1 MHTSATSPTR
11 EAGAALRRAAADEP
25 LAIVGIGCRL
35 PGGADDWRSF
45 WRLLEEGR
53 DAVVD
58 TPEDRWSSAKFF
70 MPGRARPGKILTRRG
85 GHVTDLDFFEPQ
97 CFGISPR
104 EAASMDPQQRM
115 LLEVALRAIEDSGT
129 PTRRLAGRPVAVYV
143 GISSFDHAVATLSY
157 QDRGVIDAYSNTGGS
172 SSIAANRISYSFD
185 LRGPSVA
192 VDTACSSS
200 LVAVHLACEAVR
212 RGEAEMALAGGVNA
226 ILMPDFSV
234 AFSQLGVLSPDG
246 RCKTFD
252 AAANGYVRSEGAGMV
267 LIKPLADAIRDG
279 DLVYA
284 VIRGTALNQDG
295 RTPGLTVPSGAAQE
309 ALVREACRRAGVDP
323 ASIQYV
329 EAHGTG
335 TPVGDPIEAN
345 ALGAVLSAGR
355 PADRPC
361 WIGSVKTNIGHL
373 EAAAGIASLIK
384 VSLALH
390 HRRIPAHLHLREPNP
405 AIDFAALRLRVPTV
419 TIDWP
424 GDGPR
429 LAGINGFGYGGANA
443 HVVLEEPPGV
453 ATPAA
458 AAPSSRVLVPLAG
471 RSRRGLGAFAAAL
484 AAWDHDATLP
494 EIAASLAHRH
504 AADDARAAIVAA
516 DRDDLVAQ
524 LRSLAESSATDP
536 PSGRDQ
542 RLEAAAIA
550 FVFSGQGPQWWGM
563 ARTLLAENPVFRGVI
578 ERCDAAYRRHGDWS
592 LLEELRRDEAHSR
605 MKETRIAQPAIF
617 AVQAGLAAV
626 WESWGIV
633 PGRCAGHSV
642 GEIAA
647 AHAAGALT
655 FEDACLVAFH
665 RGRTMDLASSQGGM
679 VAVGLSRDDLRPWL
693 AGHED
698 DVSIAAVNGPT
709 SLTLSGPAD
718 VVASLAE
725 RLVQAGIFCRR
736 LAVEYAFHSPLMDPV
751 RDALLE
757 SLAGIRPR
765 ATTIPLVSTVT
776 GGPID
781 GRSLDAGYWWRN
793 VRHAVLFADAMR
805 SLADSGTRVAV
816 EVGPHPVLAYAI
828 HECFQDAGRPVET
841 VASLH
846 RERHDLE
853 CLLGSLGQLHTLG
866 LDVDWSR
873 LHPRPSRRL
882 PLPPEPFQKQSL
894 RSESREARDSRRAID
909 PHPLLGERADGPA
922 ACWQGRVDLRLQSY
936 LRDHVVRGACLHPA
950 AAFVEAAIAAARAI
964 LPADTGAIRLH
975 RLELHAACIHGEDA
989 PQWLECHYRPDR
1001 RSLLFAHRDADGG
1014 EWARLATVGIAA
1026 APEAEVWPVE
1036 SPVAVR
1042 GRCGEAFDRGR
1053 LYAYCRRLGLAYGE
1067 LFQGIVS
1074 GVRRPGECL
1083 AEVALA
1089 DGLTAEAGD
1098 YCLHPTLLD
1107 GCFHAMIAADP
1118 DFDHAVPGL
1127 FLPHEI
1133 REIRFFRRPG
1143 ATATV
1148 HARIVSRIADTM
1160 EADLDIVDG
1169 EGQPCVAIRGFV
1181 SRRVA
1186 GTEPADVVD
1195 ELVYRLDWEPQPLPE
1210 VEPSV
1215 PGTWLVFA
1223 DEAGLGERL
1232 AAALVAVG
1240 GRATLVRR
1248 GNRYE
1253 ARADGSFVLDADD
1266 RDGYERLFASMREDG
1281 LAGVAYLWALDAPPT
1296 SAVTADLLDASSLF
1310 TCRGPLHLV
1319 QAWEEAGQPSSTAC
1333 VFVTAGAQPPAG
1345 AEEPLSVAQ
1354 TPLVGMARVIASEY
1368 GRLRARLV
1376 DVPADPA
1383 AAVAPLLAELLGG
1396 SAEDEVLLR
1405 DGGRWVRRF
1414 RPLRELDACAGA
1426 ATALPAWLERS
1437 DTAGIEDIHYRL
1449 FDPAPPAAGEVE
1461 IAVHAAGLNFSDVM
1475 KALDLYPGLPPGR
1488 VALGSECSG
1497 VITRVGPGVAAW
1509 RPGDEVMAV
1518 APGAFGTHV
1527 TVATHLVARKPAG
1540 LSHEQAAA
1548 VPIAFLTAVHALHE
1562 CGRMRAGESLLVH
1575 AASGGVGLAALQL
1588 ARLAGVRVLA
1598 TAGSDEKREFVRQR
1612 GAEHVMDSR
1621 SLAFADEVRRLLP
1634 GGVDMVLN
1642 SLPGEA
1648 IVRGIASL
1656 AVGGRFLEIGKRDIY
1671 ADAPLGLHGMR
1682 NNIAFFAIDL
1692 DQLFKQQAER
1702 MGVSLRALVGRFESG
1717 QLEPPPVTV
1726 FAADDT
1732 AAAFRTMQQAR
1743 HVGKVVIS
1751 YAARPQ
1757 RVRPPA
1763 AGAPRLDPQGTYWVA
1778 GGLGGFGIEIA
1789 RWLAAQGAGALVLGG
1804 RSGTVSP
1811 AAAAAIAD
1819 IERGGTLV
1827 RVVPADITRPEE
1839 VRRVLAHVAETLPP
1853 LRGILHTAM
1862 VLEDR
1867 LLLDLDRATLDRVLR
1882 PKLLGGWNLHRES
1895 LGLDLDHFILFS
1907 SLSSVFGHAGQA
1919 NYAAANAAL
1928 DGLAHHRRGLG
1939 LPATVMNWGHV
1950 GEVGYLAERSE
1961 LSARL
1966 ERQGVLSFTIR
1977 QATDCLAAALMSR
1990 ETQLS
1995 VLRMDWTL
2003 WRGLGITDSVP
2014 PKFAHLLRA
2023 RNGVAEGSAAVS
2035 PDSIRAAAPAE
2046 RLAMVERFVRGKAA
2060 GLLGI
2065 DPAEMDAD
2073 RPLLELGLDSLM
2085 AVEFRNWIEN
2095 QLAVALPISALMRSA
2110 GVRSLAGT
2118 ICDEIGSTTAADA
2131 APAPAEADTAAES
2144 AFPMS
2149 AGQRGLWYAY
2159 RRDPTSTPYNVS
2171 LPARVRSAVD
2181 VDALR
2186 RTIELVVERH
2196 PALRTTFSDEG
2207 GRLVQRVHPVL
2218 PPEFVVTDAAG
2229 LDLDTLREA
2238 MAADAARP
2246 FDLERGPLVR
2256 MCGYRLAA
2264 DDWLILATVHHI
2276 VVDFWSLIIILDE
2289 VGRIYPRLAANAA
2302 ADLPPAPG
2310 NYGEFVRRQ
2319 DALLAGERGAAL
2331 REYWTRELEGLP
2343 TVLELPTDLVRPRSF
2358 TGRADTV
2365 PLEVPAAA
2373 VPRILALAAERRVT
2387 PSAVVLAALQV
2398 LLARVTGRDAFVIG
2412 TPFSGRG
2419 QQRFENTVGFFVNML
2434 PLPARLDDA
2443 PSFAALVDRVGATL
2457 VGGIEHE
2464 DYPLAS
2470 IVRDL
2475 TPDRD
2480 PSRSPLFQVSCTFEK
2495 SHLRG
2500 EQGRAG
2506 FLFPDRS
2513 EVAVVGGLRQESFHV
2528 PQRTCLYDVE
2538 FVFEMTDDS
2547 LRGMICFCR
2556 DLFTGDSM
2564 RGMAGS
2570 FVTLLE
2576 SLLENVSAPVDR
2588 VAWRVDGP
2596 PPAAAPVRHRAATLG
2611 ELLRPAL
2618 AAAPDRTAILHG
2630 SRSCTYGEL
2639 AEDCRRVGAEL
2650 AAAGIG
2656 RGDLV
2661 PVIGAGDGGAVVGT
2675 VATILAG
2682 AVAVPIDVRQ
2692 PAVDCARL
2700 LEDTAARAAV
2710 VAAGGGWVDSAG
2722 PAAAGLRRIDVA
2734 AAPPAARD
2742 AGRGAV
2748 ETGRAGVEVG
2758 PADLAYCI
2766 FTSGSTGRPK
2776 GVLVEHAA
2784 ITNTLAWRCEAVPL
2798 SADDRVLLPFSH
2810 QFDAG
2815 VGIMLTTL
2823 CQGATLVLASTTAD
2837 VSALI
2842 DQIVA
2847 ERITVLP
2854 AVPSLLE
2861 LVAAHPR
2868 FCECVTLR
2876 QIWCGGEAM
2885 AAELP
2890 ALVARLPG
2898 VRLWNFYGPTEAAVE
2913 AAAWPVVVEEPPRR
2927 VPIGRPVA
2935 GTTLM
2940 VVDATRRPVPD
2951 TVPGELA
2958 ITGPGLARGYLGRPD
2973 LTAERF
2979 VTLGPECGHARAYLT
2994 GDRCRRRLDGTY
3006 EFLGRLDDQV
3016 KLRGYRLEYGE
3027 IESSLRMHPAVA
3039 GAAAK
3044 VVGRDQSQARLACFV
3059 VVRPAFLPDTAV
3071 GRTTLAAE
3079 LRSWM
3084 AERVAAY
3091 KVPSAVVF
3099 VDDLP
3104 LTAGGKIDR
3113 GRLADTAA
3121 ETASAEGFV
3130 PPSTS
3135 LERHLADAWQE
3146 TLGVERVGVHQS
3158 FFDLGGTSLQA
3169 AMLTVRLGDGLGVHV
3184 PTALLFDL
3192 ADIAQIARRLVQLH
3206 PAEMAAR
3213 FGRESVAAYDGE
3225 QSTAAASGLHPLLV
3239 PLKREGRLAP
3249 IFMVHPPGGI
3259 VACYRDLARLVTADR
3274 PLYGVRARGIHGSE
3288 RLPDTLAEM
3297 AADYVA
3303 AIRSLQPSGPWI
3315 LGGWSL
3321 GGVIAAE
3328 VARQLVAAGDVVDRL
3343 LLIDSALPGESVPA
3357 DDDGRRIHAG
3367 MEYGLDVDL
3376 EQLSRMSPDE
3386 QLPFLW
3392 QHARR
3397 LGVVDEGTP
3406 EELANRVL
3414 ADLRTL
3420 FAHHV
3425 VLCEKHRLEACPID
3439 AVLFRPREVPFDV
3452 GGPADRGWG
3461 GFVRTVEVRMVPGH
3475 HHSMVMQP
3483 HAAALALAVDEAL
3496 AETADRGVD
3505 AAVSP
3510 GVVVATG
3517 CRR

>member
-1 MHTSATSPTR
+1 M
-11 EAGAALRRAAADEP
+11 ADEP

-45 WRLLEEGR
+45 WTLLEEGR
-53 DAVVD
+53 DAVVE
-58 TPEDRWSSAKFF
+58 TPEDRWSAAKFF

-85 GHVTDLDFFEPQ
+85 GHVADLDLFEPQ

-129 PTRRLAGRPVAVYV
+129 PARGLAGRQVAVYV

-355 PADRPC
+355 PADQPC

-405 AIDFAALRLRVPTV
+405 AIDFEALRLRVPAAT
-419 TIDWP
+419 TAWQ

-443 HVVLEEPPGV
+443 HVVLEE
-453 ATPAA
+453 AARAA
-458 AAPSSRVLVPLAG
+458 AASAAVPASRVLVPLAG
-471 RSRRGLGAFAAAL
+471 RSRRSLGGFAAAL
-484 AAWDHDATLP
+484 AAWEHDATLP
-494 EIAASLAHRH
+494 EIAAYLAHRH
-504 AADDARAAIVAA
+504 AADDVRAAIVAA
-516 DRDDLVAQ
+516 DRDDLVTK
-524 LRSLAESSATDP
+524 LRSLAESLSTDGQ
-536 PSGRDQ
+536 SGRDL
-542 RLEAAAIA
+542 RLDADAIA
-550 FVFSGQGPQWWGM
+550 FVYGGQGPQWWGM

-578 ERCDAAYRRHGDWS
+578 ERCDAEYRRHGAWS
-592 LLEELRRDEAHSR
+592 LLEELRRDEAASR

-679 VAVGLSRDDLRPWL
+679 IAVGLSPDDLRPWL
-693 AGHED
+693 AGHEA

-793 VRHAVLFADAMR
+793 VRQAVLFADAMR
-805 SLADSGTRVAV
+805 SLAESGTRVVV
-816 EVGPHPVLAYAI
+816 EIGPHPVLAYAI
-828 HECFQDAGRPVET
+828 HECFQDAGRAVET

-853 CLLGSLGQLHTLG
+853 CIFGSLGHLHTLG

-873 LHPRPSRRL
+873 LHPRPTRRL
-882 PLPPEPFQKQSL
+882 PLPPEPFHRQSL
-894 RSESREARDSRRAID
+894 RSESREARASRQVID
-909 PHPLLGERADGPA
+909 PHPLLGERADGPTPR
-922 ACWQGRVDLRLQSY
+922 WQCRVDLRLQSY

-964 LPADTGAIRLH
+964 LPSGTDVIRLE
-975 RLELHAACIHGEDA
+975 RLELHAACIHADGA
-989 PQWLECHYRPDR
+989 AQWLECHYRPDR

-1014 EWARLATVGIAA
+1014 EWARLATVGVAA
-1026 APEAEVWPVE
+1026 APAAEVWPVE
-1036 SPVAVR
+1036 PPAAVR

-1067 LFQGIVS
+1067 HFQGIVS
-1074 GVRRPGECL
+1074 GVRRSGECL

-1089 DGLTAEAGD
+1089 EGLAAEADD
-1098 YCLHPTLLD
+1098 YCLHPALLD

-1118 DFDHAVPGL
+1118 DFDRAVPGL
-1127 FLPHEI
+1127 FLPHEL
-1133 REIRFFRRPG
+1133 RELRCFRRPG

-1160 EADLDIVDG
+1160 EADLDIVDADG
-1169 EGQPCVAIRGFV
+1169 RPCVAIRGFV

-1186 GTEPADVVD
+1186 GTEPADTAD
-1195 ELVYRLDWEPQPLPE
+1195 ELLYRLDWEPQPLPE
-1210 VEPSV
+1210 AEQPAAS
-1215 PGTWLVFA
+1215 GHWLVFA
-1223 DEAGLGERL
+1223 DEAGLGGRL
-1232 AAALVAVG
+1232 AAAVVAAG

-1248 GNRYE
+1248 GDRYE
-1253 ARADGSFVLDADD
+1253 ARADGSFILDADD
-1266 RDGYERLFASMREDG
+1266 RDGYERLLASMREDG
-1281 LAGVAYLWALDAPPT
+1281 LTGVAYLWPLDAPPT
-1296 SAVTADLLDASSLF
+1296 SAVTAAALDAASLL

-1319 QAWEEAGQPSSTAC
+1319 QAWEEAGPPSSTAC

-1345 AEEPLSVAQ
+1345 PGQPLSVAQ
-1354 TPLVGMARVIASEY
+1354 APLVGMARVIASEY
-1368 GRLRARLV
+1368 GRLKPRLV

-1383 AAVAPLLAELLGG
+1383 AAVGPLLAEILGG

-1414 RPLRELDACAGA
+1414 RPLRDLDACADA
-1426 ATALPAWLERS
+1426 ATALPARLERA
-1437 DTAGIEDIHYRL
+1437 DTAGIEDIHHRL
-1449 FDPAPPAAGEVE
+1449 CDPAPPAAGEVE
-1461 IAVHAAGLNFSDVM
+1461 IAVRAAGLNFSDVM

-1497 VITRVGPGVAAW
+1497 VITRVGPGVTEW

-1527 TVATHLVARKPAG
+1527 AVATHLVARKPAG

-1548 VPIAFLTAVHALHE
+1548 VPIAFLTAVHALQE

-1588 ARLAGVRVLA
+1588 ARLAGVRVFA
-1598 TAGSDEKREFVRQR
+1598 TAGSDEKREFVRR
-1612 GAEHVMDSR
+1612 HGAEHVMDSR

-1642 SLPGEA
+1642 SLPGDA
-1648 IVRGIASL
+1648 IARGIASL

-1702 MGVSLRALVGRFESG
+1702 MGAALRALVGRFESG
-1717 QLEPPPVTV
+1717 ELVPPPVTV
-1726 FAADDT
+1726 FAADET

-1751 YAARPQ
+1751 YAVRPR

-1763 AGAPRLDPQGTYWVA
+1763 AGALRLDPQGTYWVA

-1789 RWLAAQGAGALVLGG
+1789 RWLAARGAGALVLGG
-1804 RSGTVSP
+1804 RSGAVSP

-1819 IERGGTLV
+1819 IERGGTQV
-1827 RVVPADITRPEE
+1827 RIVPADITRPEE

-1882 PKLLGGWNLHRES
+1882 PKVLGGWNLHRES
-1895 LGLDLDHFILFS
+1895 LGLELDHFILFS

-1939 LPATVMNWGHV
+1939 LPATVINWGHV
-1950 GEVGYLAERSE
+1950 GEVGYLAERGE

-1966 ERQGVLSFTIR
+1966 ERQGVLSFTVR
-1977 QATDCLAAALMSR
+1977 QATDCLAAALVSR

-2003 WRGLGITDSVP
+2003 WRGLGITAAVP

-2023 RNGVAEGSAAVS
+2023 RDGAAAAGAAVS
-2035 PDSIRAAAPAE
+2035 PESIRAAAPTE

-2095 QLAVALPISALMRSA
+2095 QLAVGLPISALMRGG

-2118 ICDEIGSTTAADA
+2118 ICDEIGTTAAPEA
-2131 APAPAEADTAAES
+2131 AAAGTEADAVAAS

-2186 RTIELVVERH
+2186 RTIELVVARH
-2196 PALRTTFSDEG
+2196 PSLRTTFSDAG
-2207 GRLVQRVHPVL
+2207 GRLVQRVHPAL

-2246 FDLERGPLVR
+2246 FDLEHGPLVR
-2256 MCGYRLAA
+2256 MCVYRLAA

-2319 DALLAGERGAAL
+2319 DALLAGERGRTL
-2331 REYWTRELEGLP
+2331 REYWTRQLEGLP
-2343 TVLELPTDLVRPRSF
+2343 TVLELPTDRVRPRSF

-2365 PLEVPAAA
+2365 PLEVPEAL
-2373 VPRILALAAERRVT
+2373 VTRILALAAERHVT

-2475 TPDRD
+2475 APDRD

-2556 DLFTGDSM
+2556 DLFAADSM
-2564 RGMAGS
+2564 RGMAAA
-2570 FVTLLE
+2570 FAMLLE
-2576 SLLENVSAPVDR
+2576 SLLEDASAPVDR
-2588 VAWRVDGP
+2588 VAWPVGG
-2596 PPAAAPVRHRAATLG
+2596 PPAAAPPVRHGATTLG
-2611 ELLRPAL
+2611 GLLRPAL
-2618 AAAPDRTAILHG
+2618 AAAADRPAILDG
-2630 SRSCTYGEL
+2630 SRSYTYGEL
-2639 AEDCRRVGAEL
+2639 AEDCSRVAAEL

-2661 PVIGAGDGGAVVGT
+2661 PVVGAGDGGAVVGT

-2682 AVAVPIDVRQ
+2682 AVAVPIDPRQ
-2692 PAVDCARL
+2692 PAVDCLRL
-2700 LEDTAARAAV
+2700 LEDTAARAVV
-2710 VAAGGGWVDSAG
+2710 VAAGGGWLDTAGSAAG
-2722 PAAAGLRRIDVA
+2722 GLRRIDVA
-2734 AAPPAARD
+2734 SPRPAAGSD
-2742 AGRGAV
+2742 GRGALGSV
-2748 ETGRAGVEVG
+2748 GGGVEIG

-2784 ITNTLAWRCEAVPL
+2784 IANTLAWRREAVPL

-2815 VGIMLTTL
+2815 VGIMLATL
-2823 CQGATLVLASTTAD
+2823 CQGATLVLAATTAD

-2847 ERITVLP
+2847 DRITVLP

-2868 FCECVTLR
+2868 FGECVTLR
-2876 QIWCGGEAM
+2876 QVWCGGEPLAP
-2885 AAELP
+2885 ELP
-2890 ALVARLPG
+2890 ALVARVPG

-2913 AAAWPVVVEEPPRR
+2913 AAAWPVVAEEPPRR

-2935 GTTLM
+2935 GTTLV
-2940 VVDATRRPVPD
+2940 VVDAARRPVPD

-2958 ITGPGLARGYLGRPD
+2958 IAGPGLARGYLGRPD

-2979 VTLGPECGHARAYLT
+2979 VTLGPECAGARAYLT

-3027 IESSLRMHPAVA
+3027 IESCLRTHPAVA

-3044 VVGRDQSQARLACFV
+3044 VVGGERSQARLACFV
-3059 VVRPAFLPDTAV
+3059 VVRPAFLPGDAA
-3071 GRTTLAAE
+3071 GRTALAAE

-3084 AERVAAY
+3084 AARVAAY

-3099 VDDLP
+3099 VADLP

-3113 GRLADTAA
+3113 ARLADAAA
-3121 ETASAEGFV
+3121 ETAPADGCA
-3130 PPSTS
+3130 PPSTP
-3135 LERHLADAWQE
+3135 LERHLAEAWQE

-3206 PAEMAAR
+3206 PADMEAR
-3213 FGRESVAAYDGE
+3213 FGRESVVAYDGE
-3225 QSTAAASGLHPLLV
+3225 QATSAAAGLHPLLV

-3259 VACYRDLARLVTADR
+3259 VACYRDLARLIAADR

-3297 AADYVA
+3297 AAEYVA
-3303 AIRSLQPSGPWI
+3303 AIRSLVPSGPCI

-3328 VARQLVAAGDVVDRL
+3328 VARQLVAEGGAVERL
-3343 LLIDSALPGESVPA
+3343 LLIDSSLPGDSVSA
-3357 DDDGRRIHAG
+3357 GEDGRRIHAG

-3376 EQLSRMSPDE
+3376 EQLARMSPDE

-3406 EELANRVL
+3406 EEVANRVL

-3425 VLCEKHRLEACPID
+3425 ALCERHRPAACPID

-3461 GFVRTVEVRMVPGH
+3461 RFVRAVEVRMVPGH

-3483 HAAALALAVDEAL
+3483 HAAALARAVDEAVVDAADRGNAAAASPAGTP
-3496 AETADRGVD
+3496 AETAG
-3505 AAVSP
+3505 
-3510 GVVVATG
+3510 
-3517 CRR
+3517 RR